1 MLGEYAIL
9 GSAPLDESRKQSVRF
24 EVMWGMYLR
33 QFRVPVTGIALMCA
47 TVASAAA
54 ADAPAHHIRGTIAS
68 VSATSLSVETPSG
81 TENVAI
87 DGKTRVAGVVR
98 GAASDITSGTFIGT
112 ANVPG
117 PSSARAL
124 EVVVFPKSMAGTGEG
139 DYAWDLPA
147 GTGHSAMTN
156 GTVGGGG
163 HSMMTNGTV
172 GGGGGHSMMTNATV
186 SHVSNGG
193 AKTVTLNYKGG
204 TKIVTIP
211 ADAPIVRI
219 APATKSALVK
229 GAHVVVFPAPT
240 GAAKSVIVGENGV
253 VPPM

>member
-9 GSAPLDESRKQSVRF
+9 GSAPLDESRKQSIRF

-117 PSSARAL
+117 PASARAL

-147 GTGHSAMTN
+147 GTGHSA
-156 GTVGGGG
+156 
-163 HSMMTNGTV
+163 MTNGTV

>member
-9 GSAPLDESRKQSVRF
+9 GSAPLDESRKQSIRF

-54 ADAPAHHIRGTIAS
+54 ADAPAHHIRGTIVS

-117 PSSARAL
+117 PASARAL

-156 GTVGGGG
+156 GTV
-163 HSMMTNGTV
+163 
-172 GGGGGHSMMTNATV
+172 GGGGHSMMTNATV